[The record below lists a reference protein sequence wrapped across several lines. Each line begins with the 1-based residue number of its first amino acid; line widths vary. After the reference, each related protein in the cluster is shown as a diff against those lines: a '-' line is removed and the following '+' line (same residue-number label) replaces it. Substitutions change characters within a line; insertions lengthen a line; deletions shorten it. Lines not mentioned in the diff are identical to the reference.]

1 MQTKSNLSKKFHI
14 SFPLHEPDS
23 LIYVCDIGHHVTPP
37 GHSHGPAVRSYYL
50 IHLIEKGKGT
60 IERGGVVTHL
70 SEGDAFI
77 IYPNEI
83 TTYTSNKNEPWE
95 YYWVGF
101 SGDYSDAIMK
111 KTTANLFAKY
121 HKSGLIALKN
131 CTTNTSTLSEIEG
144 LKVLFSVLDSIK
156 TEKVEN
162 RDIVSL
168 ALDYIEN
175 NYFRPLDISEIASQL
190 GLSRAHFTTVF
201 TKKVGEAPY
210 NYLTK
215 IRIKH
220 AKQYL
225 SSSTLS
231 ITEIAYSVGFSSIE
245 RFSEQFKKQ
254 VMLSPLAYRKSSSI
268 L

>member
-1 MQTKSNLSKKFHI
+1 MQTKSNLSKNFHI
-14 SFPLHEPDS
+14 SFPLHEQNS
-23 LIYVCDIGHHVTPP
+23 LIYVCDIGHHITSPS
-37 GHSHGPAVRSYYL
+37 HSHGPAVRSYYL

-60 IERGGVVTHL
+60 IERNGVITNL

-77 IYPNEI
+77 IHPNEI
-83 TTYTSNKNEPWE
+83 TTYTSDKNEPWE
-95 YYWVGF
+95 YYWIGF
-101 SGDYSDAIMK
+101 SGAYSSDVMK
-111 KTTANLFAKY
+111 KTTSKLFAKY
-121 HKSGLIALKN
+121 QKSGLIALKN
-131 CTTNTSTLSEIEG
+131 CIKNTSTLDEIEG
-144 LKVLFSVLDSIK
+144 LKILFSVLDSIK

-175 NYFRPLDISEIASQL
+175 NYFRPISVVGISSQL

-201 TKKVGEAPY
+201 TKAVGEAPY

-215 IRIKH
+215 IRINH

-225 SSSTLS
+225 SSTTLS

-245 RFSEQFKKQ
+245 RFSEQFKRYTS
-254 VMLSPLAYRKSSSI
+254 VSPIAYRKSHSI